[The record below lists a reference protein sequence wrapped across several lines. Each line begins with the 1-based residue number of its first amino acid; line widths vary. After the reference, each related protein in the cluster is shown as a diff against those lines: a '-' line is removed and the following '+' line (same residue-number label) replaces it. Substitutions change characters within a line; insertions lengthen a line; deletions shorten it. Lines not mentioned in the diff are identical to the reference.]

1 MVSGNKALEIAV
13 TIILA
18 HVTFLSAEFVNHF
31 FFPVSGV
38 IATTISALVI
48 GNYGK
53 YKLSTEARVMMGEY
67 WEFFAH
73 VANSMVFL
81 LVGIMIVGLDIHYHE
96 LAIPILLAIFVVIF
110 ARALSVYGVLMPFNT
125 LKLERDIPLSW
136 MHMLS
141 WGSLRGALAIIMA
154 LFIPKDATLPGWSL
168 ETSVHD
174 FVLALTVGC
183 IIFTTFVKATTIP
196 SLMKK
201 LGITELSS
209 TERVDLIES
218 KILVLMRILSR
229 IEKASS
235 HGFIRPD
242 IESKL
247 VEPFKQELISAENTL
262 KEMHLRDRGTLESIL
277 HRVLTLHALEIERN
291 ALFELFSHTEIDERL
306 FRMMLSKIESQI
318 ARIEDG
324 KTQIKDAFERKHE
337 VDRLIRFFSWCED
350 ILSPNDA
357 LQ

>member
-1 MVSGNKALEIAV
+1 
-13 TIILA
+13 
-18 HVTFLSAEFVNHF
+18 
-31 FFPVSGV
+31 
-38 IATTISALVI
+38 
-48 GNYGK
+48 
-53 YKLSTEARVMMGEY
+53 
-67 WEFFAH
+67 
-73 VANSMVFL
+73 
-81 LVGIMIVGLDIHYHE
+81 
-96 LAIPILLAIFVVIF
+96 
-110 ARALSVYGVLMPFNT
+110 
-125 LKLERDIPLSW
+125 
-136 MHMLS
+136 
-141 WGSLRGALAIIMA
+141 
-154 LFIPKDATLPGWSL
+154 
-168 ETSVHD
+168 
-174 FVLALTVGC
+174 
-183 IIFTTFVKATTIP
+183 
-196 SLMKK
+196 
-201 LGITELSS
+201 
-209 TERVDLIES
+209 
-218 KILVLMRILSR
+218 MRILSR

-357 LQ
+357 LQWQYMKVRTRQILTEKVLRQLHVLEWVAVLSDTEALRCVRELYEGFHDRASEARKNLLLEHRSSLLEGKLVESMVHKYTHEALHDMENAGLITHKSSTLLKERLTDKH